1 MVLVIAHRGASAYE
15 PENTVRSVLKAVEMG
30 VDAVEVDVRLSR
42 DGVPVVVHDEDLWRV
57 ARVKVKVRELSLS
70 QLKRLDVGKGEAI
83 PSLSEVIA
91 AVKDRVGLVVEL
103 KEEGLEALVVDL
115 LRGLGDVMVTSF
127 IHRAV
132 KRVKGYERSLK
143 TGVIFTGL
151 PIKVVDLALEADA
164 DALFPR
170 RDFVTPEVVDSAHE
184 HNLAVYPW
192 TVDDPEEVV
201 RLARMGVDGV
211 VTNRPDVALEALR
224 RVALRA

>member
-91 AVKDRVGLVVEL
+91 AVKGRVGLVVEL

>member
-1 MVLVIAHRGASAYE
+1 MVIAHRGASAYE

-91 AVKDRVGLVVEL
+91 AVKGRVGLVVEL

>member
-1 MVLVIAHRGASAYE
+1 LVIAHRGASAYE

-91 AVKDRVGLVVEL
+91 AVKGRVGLVVEL